1 MKMERQSSKK
11 LREWAEELAK
21 VVGLKRKCTHFLH
34 ATETHFVDDFSEGS
48 EHEKQFKEPKK
59 KSTKPTAAPVFTKK
73 ENPMLAQWIGILD
86 WHREHGRKQTL
97 TAEHF
102 APIYP
107 NFRIKK
113 PLISSWAK
121 DEAKWREQWEQ
132 TNHQNDRTAKRA

>member
-1 MKMERQSSKK
+1 LGEDGKAIVKK
-11 LREWAEELAK
+11 LREWAGELVK
-21 VVGLKRKCTHFLH
+21 VAGLKRKHMHFLH
-34 ATETHFVDDFSEGS
+34 TTEIHFVDNFSEGS

-73 ENPMLAQWIGILD
+73 ENATLAQQIEILD

-97 TAEHF
+97 TAGHF

-107 NFRIKK
+107 NLRIKQ

-121 DEAKWREQWEQ
+121 DKAKWQEQWEQ
-132 TNHQNDRTAKRA
+132 MNHQND